1 MILRHPGIA
10 QVQSDIHTASVDSK
24 IPFGRTHRNYTA
36 GRFQRG
42 LFCFWL
48 EFQRYFGIS
57 LAASFAFLA

>member
-42 LFCFWL
+42 LFCFWPI
-48 EFQRYFGIS
+48 EQARRWWKERER
-57 LAASFAFLA
+57 A